1 MTNLLFLWCTSGCCL
16 YACYSTGVI
25 IQSLFLE
32 VFIIIVILAP
42 KYGLKTGLFSHSEK
56 PFIQPRVAVIFVLVV
71 IIKNFFRRDEA
82 WQKGSHLEVD
92 PAKLFFWK
100 TRLHTHMLT
109 IKRRNGGY
117 NRNITFHKRERK
129 TGRSPATSLWT
140 PETSTRIFH
149 DWHLKVQTLVHTFTL
164 ISGCC
169 MCHPTE
175 ACSNTQTKPPFS
187 CFPEHKTHHH
197 E

>member
-56 PFIQPRVAVIFVLVV
+56 PFIQPGVAVIFSLVV
-71 IIKNFFRRDEA
+71 IIKTFFRRDEA

-100 TRLHTHMLT
+100 TRLHTHAHNQEM
-109 IKRRNGGY
+109 GG
-117 NRNITFHKRERK
+117 ITGTSLFIRERGK
-129 TGRSPATSLWT
+129 QG
-140 PETSTRIFH
+140 
-149 DWHLKVQTLVHTFTL
+149 VHQQRVFERQRL
-164 ISGCC
+164 QLGFFMIDI
-169 MCHPTE
+169 
-175 ACSNTQTKPPFS
+175 
-187 CFPEHKTHHH
+187 
-197 E
+197 